1 MVFQLFLIKGAY
13 ASNQWI
19 NSRWRGKQEGWFCL
33 DHKLTH
39 TKNDEWLNC
48 LDVDDD
54 KDGDDNDHA
63 IFWLGIGSTDK
74 KYCIHCYWSSSH
86 TTGCSLYNSR
96 HF

>member
-13 ASNQWI
+13 ATNQWI
-19 NSRWRGKQEGWFCL
+19 KSRWRGKQVGGWFCL

-54 KDGDDNDHA
+54 DDKDGDDNDHA
-63 IFWLGIGSTDK
+63 IFWLGIGSKDK
-74 KYCIHCYWSSSH
+74 KILY
-86 TTGCSLYNSR
+86 SLLLVVQSYDR
-96 HF
+96 L